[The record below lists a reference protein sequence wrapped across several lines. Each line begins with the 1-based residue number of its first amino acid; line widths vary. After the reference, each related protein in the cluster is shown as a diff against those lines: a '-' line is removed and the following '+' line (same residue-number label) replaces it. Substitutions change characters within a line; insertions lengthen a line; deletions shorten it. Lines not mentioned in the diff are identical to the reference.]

1 MRINKYLATCGLG
14 SRRSVEDLIKN
25 GLITI
30 NDKVV
35 IDLSYDVKD
44 TDIVKYNG
52 RSVSLV
58 EDKVYIMLN
67 KPKCY
72 ITSTKDDQGRKVVVD
87 LIKNCKYKVF
97 PVGRLDYN
105 TQGLLLCTNDGD
117 WANNITHPSKHI
129 SKTYIVTTKYM
140 LTNKQLNQIRN
151 GIIIDNIR
159 TLPAKI
165 NLTDKDDNYFYYHIT
180 IYEGRNREIRKMFEF
195 LGLKIYSLQRIQIGR
210 LALGNLEE
218 GKFRYLNKNEINMVF
233 EGE

>member
-14 SRRSVEDLIKN
+14 SRRSVEELIKK
-25 GLITI
+25 GLISI
-30 NDKVV
+30 NNKVV
-35 IDLSYDVKD
+35 TDLSFDVSSSD
-44 TDIVKYNG
+44 TVKYNG
-52 RSVSLV
+52 KTLSLV

-72 ITSTKDDQGRKVVVD
+72 ITSTKDEQGRKVVLD
-87 LIKNCKYKVF
+87 LLKGCKYKVF

-105 TQGLLLCTNDGD
+105 TEGLLLLTNDGD
-117 WANNITHPSKHI
+117 WANDITHPSNHI
-129 SKTYIVTTKYM
+129 AKTYAVSTKYM

-151 GIIIDNIR
+151 GIGIDGRR

-165 NLTDKDDNYFYYHIT
+165 NLVDKDENHYFYHIT

-195 LGLKIYSLQRIQIGR
+195 LELKIYSLKRLQIGG
-210 LALGNLEE
+210 LTLGNLEE
-218 GKFRYLNKNEINMVF
+218 GKYKYLDKKEINRVF

>member
-14 SRRSVEDLIKN
+14 SRRSVEDLIKK
-25 GLITI
+25 GLISI

-35 IDLSYDVKD
+35 CDLSFDVSSD
-44 TDIVKYNG
+44 DIVKYKG
-52 RSVSLV
+52 KTVSLV

-72 ITSTKDDQGRKVVVD
+72 ITSTKDEQGRKVVLD
-87 LIKNCKYKVF
+87 LLKGCKYKVF

-105 TQGLLLCTNDGD
+105 TEGLLLLTNDGD
-117 WANNITHPSKHI
+117 WANNITHPSNHI
-129 SKTYIVTTKYM
+129 SKTYAVSTKYM

-151 GIIIDNIR
+151 GIVIDDRR

-165 NLTDKDDNYFYYHIT
+165 NLVDKDEKHYYYHIT

-195 LGLKIYSLQRIQIGR
+195 LELKIYSLKRLQIGD
-210 LALGNLEE
+210 LSLGNLEE
-218 GKFRYLNKNEINMVF
+218 GKFRYLDKKEINKVF

>member
-14 SRRSVEDLIKN
+14 SRRSVEDLIKK
-25 GLITI
+25 GLISI

-35 IDLSYDVKD
+35 CDLSFDVSSD
-44 TDIVKYNG
+44 DIVKYKG
-52 RSVSLV
+52 KTVSLV

-72 ITSTKDDQGRKVVVD
+72 ITSTKDEQGRKVVLD
-87 LIKNCKYKVF
+87 LLKGCKYKVF

-105 TQGLLLCTNDGD
+105 TEGLLLLTNDGD
-117 WANNITHPSKHI
+117 WANNITHPSNHI
-129 SKTYIVTTKYM
+129 SKTYAVSTKYM

-151 GIIIDNIR
+151 GIVIDDRR

-165 NLTDKDDNYFYYHIT
+165 NLVDKDEKHYYYHIT

-195 LGLKIYSLQRIQIGR
+195 LELKIYSLKR
-210 LALGNLEE
+210 LQVGDLSLGNLEE
-218 GKFRYLNKNEINMVF
+218 GKFRYLDKKEINKVF